1 MHNLADYEE
10 RFRHHEEKTAAVD
23 REGWMRPQRGRRS
36 VRAALTK
43 ALLARATRIAPRH
56 RACPGS
62 GTHQRDGAG
71 SI

>member
-43 ALLARATRIAPRH
+43 ALLALATRIAPADEMSAPATTLADMR
-56 RACPGS
+56 
-62 GTHQRDGAG
+62 GA
-71 SI
+71 